1 MQRLLLDQSPFFLL
15 AALAIAGVL
24 TWLLYKQSHPWGV
37 LINRVLA
44 AVRFTLIFLLVLLLL
59 GPVLKLIL
67 NRTEDP
73 AIIVLVDNSISMK
86 MVDSVRAATVLANT
100 YTLSETLR
108 DNGYAVSVRGLDGAP
123 DPKAFNLHTSDLD
136 GALRKTAEDQESSNL
151 AAVVLVSDGLYN
163 TGVSPAFHTAFAPI
177 FTIGTGDTLQRP
189 DLRIKALS
197 YNKVAYQGNTF
208 PIRAEVIASGLTEG
222 TCRIQL
228 TSGGKVI
235 ASETRPVRQSSEFF
249 VVDFQVPAG
258 PVADGSGIR
267 RYDVT
272 ITPDRRERNVANN
285 TSSAYVEIV
294 DSRKKILVIAPAP
307 HPDIKALRS
316 VIEKNGNYEF
326 YLHIPGVK
334 EADAE
339 LLKPGTADMVIFNQA
354 PDNSGIT
361 LPLVE
366 RFMKAKTPCMV
377 IVGQQSG
384 LRQFARVGIPLE
396 FESIGQWDEVSGI
409 PAPAVETFELPEET
423 GSLLTRLPPLVTPF
437 GKFTTPA
444 GARDIL
450 LQRIGSV
457 QTNRP
462 LLLLTEQ
469 QDQRMILLTGEGI
482 WRWRLKEFDLT
493 GGTAVVDEIFS
504 RLIQYTSTADDR
516 RRFRC
521 FPTER
526 IFNGIMPV
534 QFETQAFNEVYQLQ
548 YGIPV
553 TLEITGEGGDRRE
566 FSFNT
571 AAAGKRFSVS
581 LPEGIYRYKASIM
594 RDGKTETDKGIFS
607 VVPGDAE
614 ALDLT
619 ADMDLLRTLS
629 ASSGGSYF
637 HEQQMTGLAAE
648 LINNKRPGKLH
659 SEESFRPLIDLP
671 LFFFLLTLLVSIEW
685 FTRKY
690 LGGY

>member
-15 AALAIAGVL
+15 AALAVAGVL
-24 TWLLYKQSHPWGV
+24 TWLLYRQSNPWGV
-37 LINRVLA
+37 LINRILA

-67 NRTEDP
+67 NRREEP
-73 AIIVLVDNSISMK
+73 AVVLLIDNSTSMK
-86 MVDSVRAATVLANT
+86 MVDSVRAAGVLSDA

-108 DNGYAVSVRGLDGAP
+108 ENGYAVSVRGLDGTA
-123 DPKAFNLHTSDLD
+123 DPKGFTLHSSDLD
-136 GALRKTAEDQESSNL
+136 GALRKTAEDHESSNL

-163 TGVSPAFHTAFAPI
+163 GGVSPAFHTAFAPI
-177 FTIGTGDTLQRP
+177 FTVGTGDTLQRP
-189 DLRIKALS
+189 DLRIKSLT

-208 PIRAEVIASGLTEG
+208 PIRAEVVATGLMEG
-222 TCRIQL
+222 DCRIQL
-228 TSGGKVI
+228 RSGGKVI
-235 ASETRPVRQSSEFF
+235 ASETRPIRRSADFF

-258 PVADGSGIR
+258 PVSDRSGIR

-272 ITPDRRERNVANN
+272 VTPDRRERNMDNN
-285 TSSAYVEIV
+285 SASAYVEVV

-307 HPDIKALRS
+307 HPDIKALRA

-326 YLHIPGVK
+326 HLHIPGVK
-334 EADAE
+334 EADPA
-339 LLKPGTADMVIFNQA
+339 LLKPGTADLVIFNQA
-354 PDNSGIT
+354 PDNAGIT
-361 LPLVE
+361 TPLVE
-366 RFMKAKTPCMV
+366 RFMKEKTPCMV

-384 LRQFARVGIPLE
+384 LRQFSRAGIPLE
-396 FESIGQWDEVSGI
+396 FESAGQWDEVSGI
-409 PAPAVETFELPEET
+409 PAPAVEIIELPEET

-437 GKFTTPA
+437 GKFTTTA
-444 GARDIL
+444 GSRDIL

-462 LLLLTEQ
+462 LLLVTEQ
-469 QDQRMILLTGEGI
+469 QDQRMTLLTGEGI

-493 GGTAVVDEIFS
+493 GGTAVFDEIFS
-504 RLIQYTSTADDR
+504 RLIQYTGTADDR

-526 IFNGIMPV
+526 IFNGNLPV

-566 FSFNT
+566 FTFNT

-581 LPEGIYRYKASIM
+581 LPEGIYRYTASIV
-594 RDGKTETDKGIFS
+594 RDGKKETDKGIFS

-619 ADMDLLRTLS
+619 ADMDLLRSL
-629 ASSGGSYF
+629 AAASGGEHF
-637 HEQQMTGLAAE
+637 NEEQMPQLAAALTNE
-648 LINNKRPGKLH
+648 KRPGKLH

-671 LFFFLLTLLVSIEW
+671 LFFFLLLVLVSVEW